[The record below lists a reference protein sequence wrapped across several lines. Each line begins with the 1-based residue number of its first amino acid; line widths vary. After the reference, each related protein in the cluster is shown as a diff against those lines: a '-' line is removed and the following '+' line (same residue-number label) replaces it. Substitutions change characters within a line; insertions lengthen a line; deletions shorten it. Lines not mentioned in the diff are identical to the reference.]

1 MSPACSARAP
11 RWLPGPQPAPPPALP
26 PYRET
31 CLDSSSVRSFGVS
44 VDGRPCVWPCSFSGI
59 KQCLYIQV
67 NVGLPPSNQADN
79 RLKKRIP
86 SRNPPCGDAPS

>member
-1 MSPACSARAP
+1 M
-11 RWLPGPQPAPPPALP
+11 
-26 PYRET
+26 
-31 CLDSSSVRSFGVS
+31 DSSSVRSFGVS
-44 VDGRPCVWPCSFSGI
+44 VDGKPCVWPCSFSGI

-86 SRNPPCGDAPS
+86 SRNRPSGDAPCWTQACAPAPVRRVKSVAV

>member
-1 MSPACSARAP
+1 MD
-11 RWLPGPQPAPPPALP
+11 
-26 PYRET
+26 T
-31 CLDSSSVRSFGVS
+31 SSVRSFGVS

-86 SRNPPCGDAPS
+86 SQNPAQVMHRPGPGREVPAPLRRVQCVAV